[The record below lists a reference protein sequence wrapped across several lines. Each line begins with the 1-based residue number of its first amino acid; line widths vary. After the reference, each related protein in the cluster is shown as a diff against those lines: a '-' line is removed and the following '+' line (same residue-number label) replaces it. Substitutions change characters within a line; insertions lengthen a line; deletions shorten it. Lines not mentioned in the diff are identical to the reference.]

1 MRYDPAKS
9 VSSSPGVNTGGGA
22 LHRPVSTM
30 RPLDRDEAARR
41 QGVELDVWEDEGGT
55 VAGHASEFPG
65 RYPKRH
71 FDEFSG

>member
-9 VSSSPGVNTGGGA
+9 VCSLPGTNTGGGA

-41 QGVELDVWEDEGGT
+41 QVVELDVWEDEGG
-55 VAGHASEFPG
+55 AASQGSEFP
-65 RYPKRH
+65 RRHAQQH